1 MPEVEVD
8 GGRVWFSVEGA
19 VKDPVLL
26 LSNSL
31 GTTSRLWDLQ
41 AAAFVRAFRVVRYDT
56 RGHGQ
61 SSAPAG
67 EYSLDVL
74 GRDALAV
81 LDAVGV
87 RRADVCGISLGG
99 MTAMWLGLHAPERVG
114 RLVLANTGARIGTTE
129 IWSERIALVRAKG
142 MVAIADLTP
151 ARWFTEDFRAR
162 QPAVVA
168 ELKAMVAACPPHG
181 YVGCAA
187 ALRDADLRARIGAIA
202 APVLIITGASDPATP
217 PSEGA
222 WLCARIAG
230 ARHRELAAAHLSNI
244 EASDAFTAAV
254 LDFLAA

>member
-8 GGRVWFSVEGA
+8 GGRVWFSAEGA
-19 VKDPVLL
+19 VAGPVLL

-31 GTTSRLWDLQ
+31 GTTSRLWDRQ
-41 AAAFVRAFRVVRYDT
+41 AAVFTRAFRVVRYDT

-67 EYSLDVL
+67 EYSLDAL
-74 GRDALAV
+74 GRDGLAV
-81 LDAVGV
+81 LDAVGA

-99 MTAMWLGLHAPERVG
+99 MTAMWLGLHAPARIG
-114 RLVLANTGARIGTTE
+114 RLVLANTGARIGTAE
-129 IWSERIALVRAKG
+129 LWSERIAQVRTRG
-142 MVAIADLTP
+142 MAAIAELTP

-168 ELKAMVAACPPHG
+168 EFEAMVAACPPHG

-187 ALRDADLRARIGAIA
+187 ALRDADLRAAIGTIS
-202 APVLIITGASDPATP
+202 APVLVITGASDPATP
-217 PSEGA
+217 PSDGA

-230 ARHRELAAAHLSNI
+230 ARHCELAAAHLSNI